1 MFKDEVLAEYV
12 RDGVVESEHRG
23 FLAALNADGSIFKTL
38 GDVETKIFPRSTVK
52 CAQASA
58 MVRSGLDLEPRLLA
72 LAQSSHS
79 GGEMHMDGAR
89 EILATVG
96 LSESALQCAL
106 DRPLGDA
113 ERRAWGEKAPTQ
125 IAMNCSGKH
134 AAMLATCVKNGWP
147 IESYLDASH
156 PLQLAIK
163 AELEEL
169 AGEEITLTSTDGCG
183 APLFL
188 LSLIGLARAVHEI
201 TISTDPVHQRVMS
214 AARAFPEMVGGV
226 GRHNTEMMQRVPG
239 LFMKDGA
246 EAVNVCSLSD
256 GRTFVFKVSDGSLR
270 AFRTIVHAC
279 LNDFGIDTAL
289 TPEKVM
295 GGPRVIGTIR
305 ATIAARVNK

>member
-1 MFKDEVLAEYV
+1 MFNDAVLAEYV

-23 FLAALNADGSIFKTL
+23 FLAMLNADGTIFKSL
-38 GDVETKIFPRSTVK
+38 GDIETKIYPRSTVK

-58 MVRSGLDLEPRLLA
+58 MVRHGLKLEPRLLA

-79 GGEMHMDGAR
+79 GAAMHMDGAR
-89 EILATVG
+89 EILASVG
-96 LSESALQCAL
+96 LDESALQCAL
-106 DRPLGDA
+106 DRPLGDV
-113 ERRAWGEKAPTQ
+113 ERRTWGDAAPTR

-134 AAMLATCVKNGWP
+134 AAMIATCVINNWP
-147 IESYLDASH
+147 VDRYLDAAH
-156 PLQLAIK
+156 PLQVAIK
-163 AELEEL
+163 EELETL
-169 AGEEITLTSTDGCG
+169 SGEKINVTSTDGCG

-188 LSLIGLARAVHEI
+188 ISLIGLARAIRAI
-201 TISTDPVHQRVMS
+201 TASGDPIYKGVMD
-214 AARAFPEMVGGV
+214 AARTFPEMVGGV
-226 GRHNTEMMQRVPG
+226 GRHNTDMMQELPG

-279 LNDFGIDTAL
+279 LKEFGIDTTF

-305 ATIAARVNK
+305 ATI